1 MNRNIPFIACL
12 AALSVI
18 PVHAEDALRKPNVIY
33 ILADDLGYGEVGY
46 NGQEMIQTPELD
58 ALAEGGMTFS
68 AHYSGNAV
76 CAPTRCS
83 LMTGLHPG
91 HAYIRANSP
100 GYPNGQTPLP
110 EDTETVATL

>member
-1 MNRNIPFIACL
+1 MNRNILFIACL

-68 AHYSGNAV
+68 AH
-76 CAPTRCS
+76 
-83 LMTGLHPG
+83 
-91 HAYIRANSP
+91 
-100 GYPNGQTPLP
+100 
-110 EDTETVATL
+110 